1 MRGPLAAPAFRR
13 LWIAG
18 LVAETGDWGL
28 RIALPVVVLQ
38 LTGSA
43 TATAATLVLGLLP
56 GVLLGPVA
64 GVLADRWDR
73 RRLVLWAMVAQGL
86 ALLPLL
92 AVDRAEDLLLVN
104 LVIAAQ
110 SALAALVEPARNAL
124 LPTLVDRAD
133 VLAANGLVGLGNNLA
148 RLVGA
153 SLGGLLLGLTGL
165 PGVLVVNVA
174 SFGLAAALLAR
185 PLRAQARPER
195 ARPER
200 ARPERAPALRA
211 WLDGLGEIR
220 RSAALRVALL
230 AFGLMAVAQGVF
242 AVLFVV
248 FVTDRLGGGGT
259 EVGLL
264 RGVQAVGALAA
275 GAALGAIVRRWR
287 SEVVLGG
294 SLVAF
299 AAITA
304 LVWNGPHVTTAL
316 GWYVLLCAAMG
327 APGLTGISAL
337 LTVLQE
343 HTADEVRGRV
353 MSSAFTL
360 FDALQAAGVLL
371 GGALVA
377 PLGLIAVLDA
387 QAGFYLLAG
396 IVVLVA
402 LRRTADR
409 PAAAPAR

>member
-1 MRGPLAAPAFRR
+1 MRGPLAVPAFRR
-13 LWIAG
+13 LWVAG

-92 AVDRAEDLLLVN
+92 AVDHADDLLVVN
-104 LVIAAQ
+104 LVTAAQ
-110 SALAALVEPARNAL
+110 SGLAALVEPARNAL
-124 LPTLVDRAD
+124 LPTLVDEDD

-165 PGVLVVNVA
+165 PGVLAVNVA
-174 SFGLAAALLAR
+174 SFGLAAALLVR
-185 PLRAQARPER
+185 PLRAHT
-195 ARPER
+195 
-200 ARPERAPALRA
+200 RPERAPVLRA
-211 WLDGLGEIR
+211 WLAGLAEIR
-220 RSAALRVALL
+220 HSAALRVTLLVFALV
-230 AFGLMAVAQGVF
+230 AVAQGVF
-242 AVLFVV
+242 TVLFVV
-248 FVTDRLGGGGT
+248 FVTERLGGGGT

-287 SEVVLGG
+287 TDVVLGG

-299 AAITA
+299 AVLAA
-304 LVWNGPHVTTAL
+304 LTWNGPHVTTAL
-316 GWYVLLCAAMG
+316 GWYVLLFAAMG
-327 APGLTGISAL
+327 APGLVGISAL

-360 FDALQAAGVLL
+360 FDALQAAGMLL

-377 PLGLIAVLDA
+377 PFGLIAVLDA

-396 IVVLVA
+396 VVVLVA
-402 LRRTADR
+402 LRRVVER
-409 PAAAPAR
+409 PAAVPAR